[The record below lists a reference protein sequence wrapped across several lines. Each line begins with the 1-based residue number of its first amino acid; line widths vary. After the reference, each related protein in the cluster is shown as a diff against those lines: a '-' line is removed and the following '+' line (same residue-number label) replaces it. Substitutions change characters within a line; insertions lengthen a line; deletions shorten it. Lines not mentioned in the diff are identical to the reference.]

1 LKGLIFLLSRL
12 HIENVAVIENA
23 DLELDVG
30 LNVLTGETG
39 AGKSILIDSINL
51 VLGER
56 ISKDIVRNGQ
66 TKAHVS
72 ALFIDISQYVQ
83 QLLTDLGFECDDD
96 GSLLI
101 QREITADGKG
111 SCRISGRLA
120 TASLLREIGRLLVNT
135 HGQHDNQA
143 LLSAEKHIAY
153 LDSYAALNEKL
164 AQYHSYY
171 NEMNNIK
178 AQIEHLQ
185 SNEAEKSRRIDLLT
199 YQIDE
204 IEKSG
209 LKLNEDEQL
218 HSQKNIIINSEKIS
232 QSVGTAYTS
241 LSGTENG
248 EQGAQELLSAACD
261 ALRNITDVYPELKP
275 LTARLSEA
283 TYEID
288 EVVSELRAYTGEIEY
303 DPRELDNIEQRLDTI
318 FRLKKK
324 YGNTIEDIL
333 AYTKNSKAEL
343 EGLLDSQESIENLE
357 NQLIKAKKQAQQ
369 AASEITEK
377 REKAAT
383 EMQQKIKDELVFL
396 DMPEVEF
403 YVNIEPCELYS
414 GGAEK
419 VEFLITANP
428 GSPPKPLAKIAS
440 GGELSRVMLGIK
452 NVLADNDDIETSIF
466 DEIDTGV
473 SGRAA
478 QKIGM
483 KLKQVSKGRQ
493 IVCVTHLA
501 QIAAQADKH
510 TLIEKQIKDGNT
522 FTILTTLEFEG
533 RKRELARIMGG
544 VEITDLM
551 LQNAEEMLLNAGLV
565 K

>member
-1 LKGLIFLLSRL
+1 MLSRL

-23 DLELDVG
+23 DLELSVG

-56 ISKDIVRNGQ
+56 VSKDIVRNGQ

-72 ALFIDISQYVQ
+72 AMFTDVSQTVQ
-83 QLLTDLGFECDDD
+83 QQLTNLGFECDED

-101 QREITADGKG
+101 QREITSDGKG

-120 TASLLREIGRLLVNT
+120 TASMLREIGRLLVNT

-143 LLSAEKHIAY
+143 LLSPEKHIIY
-153 LDSYAALNEKL
+153 LDSYAVLNEKL
-164 AQYHSYY
+164 STYRNYY
-171 NEMNNIK
+171 NEMNSIK
-178 AQIEHLQ
+178 SQIARLQ
-185 SNEAEKSRRIDLLT
+185 KNEAEKIRRIDLLT
-199 YQIDE
+199 YQLDDID
-204 IEKSG
+204 KAS
-209 LKLNEDEQL
+209 LKIDEDEQL
-218 HSQKNIIINSEKIS
+218 HLQKNMIINSEKIS
-232 QSVGTAYTS
+232 QSVGTAYSS
-241 LSGTENG
+241 LSGNEDG
-248 EQGAQELLSAACD
+248 ELGAQELLSTACD
-261 ALRNITDVYPELKP
+261 ALRNIIEVYPDLKE
-275 LTARLSEA
+275 LSERLFEA
-283 TYEID
+283 SYEID
-288 EVVSELRAYTGEIEY
+288 EIANELRAYTCETEY
-303 DPRELDNIEQRLDTI
+303 DPHELENIEQRLDTI

-324 YGNTIEDIL
+324 YGSSIEEIL
-333 AYTKNSKAEL
+333 DFAEKCKREL
-343 EGLLDSQESIENLE
+343 EELQNSGASIEKLE
-357 NQLIKAKKQAQQ
+357 IELIKAENQATQ
-369 AASEITEK
+369 AAAEITEC
-377 REKAAT
+377 RIKAAA
-383 EMQQKIKDELVFL
+383 EMQKKIKDELVFL
-396 DMPEVEF
+396 DMPGVEF
-403 YVNIEPCELYS
+403 FVNIEPCELYS
-414 GGAEK
+414 SGAEK

-428 GSPPKPLAKIAS
+428 GSPPRPLAKIAS
-440 GGELSRVMLGIK
+440 GGELSRVMLAIK

-501 QIAAQADKH
+501 QIAAQADSH

-522 FTILTTLEFEG
+522 FTILRTLEFEG

-544 VEITDLM
+544 VEVTDLM
-551 LQNAEEMLLNAGLV
+551 LQNAEEMLLKFKV
-565 K
+565 

>member
-1 LKGLIFLLSRL
+1 LKGLIFLLSKL

-23 DLELDVG
+23 DLELEAG

-56 ISKDIVRNGQ
+56 VSKDIVRSGQ

-72 ALFIDISQYVQ
+72 ALFVDVSQIVCE
-83 QLLTDLGFECDDD
+83 QLAELGFECDDD

-143 LLSAEKHIAY
+143 LLSAEKHITY
-153 LDSYAALNEKL
+153 LDSYADLNEKL
-164 AQYHSYY
+164 AQYRIFYS
-171 NEMNNIK
+171 EMNKIK

-185 SNEAEKSRRIDLLT
+185 SNEAEKARRIDLLL
-199 YQIDE
+199 YQIDD
-204 IEKSG
+204 IEKSD
-209 LKLNEDEQL
+209 LKPDEDEQL
-218 HSQKNIIINSEKIS
+218 HSQKNMIVNSEKIS

-248 EQGAQELLSAACD
+248 ELGAQELLSAACE
-261 ALRNITDVYPELKP
+261 ALRSIMDVYPEIKP
-275 LTARLSEA
+275 LFERLSEA
-283 TYEID
+283 TYEIV
-288 EVVSELRAYTGEIEY
+288 EVVSDLRAYTGDIEY
-303 DPRELDNIEQRLDTI
+303 DPRELDNIELRLDTI

-324 YGNTIEDIL
+324 YGNTIEQIFAFL
-333 AYTKNSKAEL
+333 KESKTEL
-343 EGLLDSQESIENLE
+343 EALLNSQESISKLE
-357 NQLIKAKKQAQQ
+357 DQLVKAEKQARQE
-369 AASEITEK
+369 AAEITEN
-377 REKAAT
+377 RVKAAT
-383 EMQQKIKDELVFL
+383 VMQQKIKDELVFL
-396 DMPEVEF
+396 DMPGVEF
-403 YVNIEPCELYS
+403 FVNVEPCELYS

-419 VEFLITANP
+419 VEFLISANP
-428 GSPPKPLAKIAS
+428 GSPPKPLSKIAS

-452 NVLADNDDIETSIF
+452 NVIADNDDIETSIF

-501 QIAAQADKH
+501 QIAAQADRH

-522 FTILTTLEFEG
+522 FTILKTLEFDG
-533 RKRELARIMGG
+533 RKKELARIMGG
-544 VEITDLM
+544 VEITHLM
-551 LQNAEEMLLNAGLV
+551 LQNAEEMLLSAGLKV
-565 K
+565 

>member
-1 LKGLIFLLSRL
+1 VILLLSRL

-23 DLELDVG
+23 DLELNAG
-30 LNVLTGETG
+30 LNILTGETG

-56 ISKDIVRNGQ
+56 VSKDIVRNGQ

-72 ALFIDISQYVQ
+72 ALFTDVSQNVRQ
-83 QLLTDLGFECDDD
+83 QLANLGFECDED

-101 QREITADGKG
+101 QREITSDGKG

-143 LLSAEKHIAY
+143 LLSPEKHIMY
-153 LDSYAALNEKL
+153 LDSYAVLIEKL
-164 AQYHSYY
+164 TIYRTEY
-171 NEMNNIK
+171 NEMNSIK
-178 AQIEHLQ
+178 SQIAHLQ
-185 SNEAEKSRRIDLLT
+185 SNEAEKARRIDLLT
-199 YQIDE
+199 YQIDD
-204 IEKSG
+204 IDKAN
-209 LKLNEDEQL
+209 LKIDEDEQL
-218 HSQKNIIINSEKIS
+218 HVQKNMIVNSEKIS
-232 QSVGTAYTS
+232 LSVGTAYSS
-241 LSGTENG
+241 LSGNEDD
-248 EQGAQELLSAACD
+248 EMGAQELLSTACD
-261 ALRNITDVYPELKP
+261 ALRNIIEVYPDLKE
-275 LTARLSEA
+275 LSERLFEA
-283 TYEID
+283 SYEID
-288 EVVSELRAYTGEIEY
+288 EIVNELRAYTGETEY
-303 DPRELDNIEQRLDTI
+303 DPRELETIEQRLDTI

-324 YGNTIEDIL
+324 YGNSIEEIL
-333 AYTKNSKAEL
+333 IFAENCKIEL
-343 EGLLDSQESIENLE
+343 EGLQNSQASIEKLETYLVKAE
-357 NQLIKAKKQAQQ
+357 NQAQK
-369 AASEITEK
+369 AASEITDY
-377 REKAAT
+377 RIKAAI
-383 EMQQKIKDELVFL
+383 EMQKKIKDELVFL
-396 DMPEVEF
+396 DMPDVEF

-414 GGAEK
+414 NGAEK

-440 GGELSRVMLGIK
+440 GGELSRVMLAIK
-452 NVLADNDDIETSIF
+452 NALADNDDIETSIF

-501 QIAAQADKH
+501 QIAAQADRH
-510 TLIEKQIKDGNT
+510 ILIEKQIKDGNT
-522 FTILTTLEFEG
+522 FTILRNLEFEG

-551 LQNAEEMLLNAGLV
+551 LQNAEEMLLKFKV
-565 K
+565 